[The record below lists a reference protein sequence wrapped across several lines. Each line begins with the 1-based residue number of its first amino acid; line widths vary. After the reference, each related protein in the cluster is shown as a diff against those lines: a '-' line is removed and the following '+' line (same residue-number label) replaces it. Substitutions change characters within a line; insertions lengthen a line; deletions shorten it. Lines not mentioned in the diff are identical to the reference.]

1 MVVCPRMQCWLST
14 IGHVLM
20 CLSLAASSF
29 ATNITHLAL
38 LQGVLYGIGGCLA
51 FTPSIIFMNEWFVKR
66 RGFAFGLVWVRFVA
80 GPIAKQVRINGFRV
94 APDSQV

>member
-1 MVVCPRMQCWLST
+1 
-14 IGHVLM
+14 M

-29 ATNITHLAL
+29 ATSITHLVL

-80 GPIAKQVRINGFRV
+80 GPIAKQRRLTVLGWLRSYRYDLPNSPTSSVG
-94 APDSQV
+94 